1 MRPII
6 KTKPGI
12 NNNDAPISLNL
23 FKISGPKLAP
33 IVQPKSALQIGLGF
47 LGLGKYIRYIP
58 YPVVSGFMTAIGVI
72 ILLAQILPSLGYNP
86 KEDLEYVDQFKPQ
99 AEEIILEKI
108 LKRL

>member
-12 NNNDAPISLNL
+12 NNNDTPISLNL

-47 LGLGKYIRYIP
+47 LPIMTGLPIAAKKPQPINGPNIQGR
-58 YPVVSGFMTAIGVI
+58 G
-72 ILLAQILPSLGYNP
+72 NP
-86 KEDLEYVDQFKPQ
+86 K
-99 AEEIILEKI
+99 
-108 LKRL
+108 